1 MSVISHCFH
10 TLSLYV
16 CVPTPLVTSP
26 RPIIYSHS
34 FSLSSSLLSNNFAH
48 SFVLCTIRK
57 MPSKNYDEQSDSV
70 PPHDR
75 AEALAMEYEN
85 SHHER
90 PGTKKHNE
98 TPSHQGKP
106 KSVR

>member
-1 MSVISHCFH
+1 
-10 TLSLYV
+10 
-16 CVPTPLVTSP
+16 
-26 RPIIYSHS
+26 
-34 FSLSSSLLSNNFAH
+34 
-48 SFVLCTIRK
+48 
-57 MPSKNYDEQSDSV
+57 MPPKHYDEKSDIV

-75 AEALAMEYEN
+75 AEALAMEYED

>member
-1 MSVISHCFH
+1 
-10 TLSLYV
+10 
-16 CVPTPLVTSP
+16 
-26 RPIIYSHS
+26 
-34 FSLSSSLLSNNFAH
+34 
-48 SFVLCTIRK
+48 
-57 MPSKNYDEQSDSV
+57 MPPKQYDDNSDSV

-75 AEALAMEYEN
+75 AEALAMEYET

>member
-1 MSVISHCFH
+1 
-10 TLSLYV
+10 
-16 CVPTPLVTSP
+16 
-26 RPIIYSHS
+26 
-34 FSLSSSLLSNNFAH
+34 
-48 SFVLCTIRK
+48 